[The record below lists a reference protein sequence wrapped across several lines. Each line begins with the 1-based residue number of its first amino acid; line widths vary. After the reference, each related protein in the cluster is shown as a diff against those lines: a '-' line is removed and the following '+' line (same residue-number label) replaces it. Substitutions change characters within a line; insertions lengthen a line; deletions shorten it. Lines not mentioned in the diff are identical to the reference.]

1 MSTWRPSSLLAA
13 PRFFWWTLNLA
24 DREHSMTTM
33 SRRVEGVEKYWD
45 AKFTSGTRLLVMCKV
60 TGTGSMRSSDVA
72 RYYLLLNR
80 SMLCCRLSDLNDSE
94 SIRGKKVG
102 SPRVVSSHS
111 PRRIGCARL
120 EAQQIHGFKFSC
132 GMMAARKVGTIMPP
146 AGD

>member
-1 MSTWRPSSLLAA
+1 
-13 PRFFWWTLNLA
+13 
-24 DREHSMTTM
+24 MTTM

-80 SMLCCRLSDLNDSE
+80 SMLCCRLSDLSDSE

-111 PRRIGCARL
+111 VTHGRRIVVQSFDVRVGSCDEGNL
-120 EAQQIHGFKFSC
+120 E
-132 GMMAARKVGTIMPP
+132 
-146 AGD
+146 